1 MPLVREEWVI
11 GLHERRGR
19 YITLS
24 NNNSRAVREGDTY
37 DHGMVFSDRPLHL
50 GEVFQLKIEEIES
63 KWAGSLRFGI
73 TTRNP
78 NCPHTRI
85 VRAATDLFTPEGKD
99 YWMLSGTRIHNGET
113 EQEYN
118 FSIHSLKIND
128 LIGVQVTKKG
138 DLNYFVN
145 GVNQGTAM
153 SGIPSKKEVF
163 GVFDVYGRTKQV
175 SLKYFGVGTLEEL
188 CKAEILKWVKDKD
201 KLDVLPIPKILTDFL
216 KE

>member
-1 MPLVREEWVI
+1 MEKVSRTDYLIQLVFHI
-11 GLHERRGR
+11 L
-19 YITLS
+19 
-24 NNNSRAVREGDTY
+24 
-37 DHGMVFSDRPLHL
+37 
-50 GEVFQLKIEEIES
+50 Q
-63 KWAGSLRFGI
+63 RFGI

-175 SLKYFGVGTLEEL
+175 SLKYFGGKHYVHVDYFNFLMYWY
-188 CKAEILKWVKDKD
+188 ILQQC
-201 KLDVLPIPKILTDFL
+201 I
-216 KE
+216 